1 VVLQIVR
8 SCSILATWRLTRVWL
23 RLASQVCVFR
33 DLGKSGCVD
42 REVRICKDEVPAQ
55 RFMLMALARLR
66 VRLGTLILR
75 GEGGSERS
83 SQRLSHMML
92 LQHLAT

>member
-1 VVLQIVR
+1 
-8 SCSILATWRLTRVWL
+8 VWL
-23 RLASQVCVFR
+23 RLASQVCVFK

-55 RFMLMALARLR
+55 KFMLTALARLR

-75 GEGGSERS
+75 SEGGSERDP
-83 SQRLSHMML
+83 QRLSHMML